1 MTRKLS
7 LTLLLSSFAFSQ
19 VRYEDIVK
27 GPGADWLT
35 YSGNYNGSRYSPL
48 KQITPENV
56 GSMVVKW
63 VFHVPKASALRTSPI
78 VYKGIMYVTNTN
90 AIYAIDAR
98 SGRQIWEYVDT
109 RSKKDGANRGAAILG
124 DRVFFTTADNYLT
137 ALDRRTGGLLFA
149 KQFGDPKK
157 GTTSTSAPM
166 VVKDKILVGSSGGDS
181 GMRGFITALS
191 PEDGHEIWRTWTVPV
206 KGEPGA
212 ESWGDLIEWG
222 GGATWLSGTYDPET
236 NTIFWPTGNPWPDFS
251 GAPRGGDNLYTC
263 SLLAL
268 DLDRGK
274 VKWHFQFTPHDTHD
288 WDAQSW
294 PLLVDIPWNGKPRKV
309 VLHANRNGF
318 FYMLDRNT
326 GEFLR
331 ATQLVD
337 KMNWAKGVDD
347 KGRPMVIPGTEPTL
361 AGNVICPSVKGATN
375 WMGQSYNPGT
385 GLLYVLTL
393 EQCGV
398 YTTSAQ
404 KPMPMKNF
412 AGGGAAQDR
421 GEVILRAIDPGT
433 GKRVWEFPMTGDT
446 GMWAGVVSTATG
458 VVFSGDDDNH
468 LIALD
473 ARKGK
478 HLWHFNMGEPLTA
491 SPIVYEVDGK
501 EQVAIASATSIF
513 SFGLFEPQQK
523 ADLPKLTQL
532 K

>member
-1 MTRKLS
+1 
-7 LTLLLSSFAFSQ
+7 
-19 VRYEDIVK
+19 
-27 GPGADWLT
+27 
-35 YSGNYNGSRYSPL
+35 
-48 KQITPENV
+48 
-56 GSMVVKW
+56 
-63 VFHVPKASALRTSPI
+63 
-78 VYKGIMYVTNTN
+78 
-90 AIYAIDAR
+90 
-98 SGRQIWEYVDT
+98 
-109 RSKKDGANRGAAILG
+109 
-124 DRVFFTTADNYLT
+124 
-137 ALDRRTGGLLFA
+137 
-149 KQFGDPKK
+149 
-157 GTTSTSAPM
+157 M

-181 GMRGFITALS
+181 GVRGFITALS
-191 PEDGHEIWRTWTVPV
+191 PEDGHEIWRTWTIPV
-206 KGEPGA
+206 KGEPGS

-268 DLDRGK
+268 DLDSGK

-294 PLLVDIPWNGKPRKV
+294 PMLVEIPWNGKPRKV

-361 AGNVICPSVKGATN
+361 AGNVVCPSVKGATN

-385 GLLYVLTL
+385 GLLYLLTL

-404 KPMPMKNF
+404 KPVPMKNF
-412 AGGGAAQDR
+412 AGGGASQDG
-421 GEVILRAIDPGT
+421 GEVILRAIDPAT

-446 GMWAGVVSTATG
+446 GMWSGVVSTATG

-473 ARKGK
+473 AKKESTFGTST
-478 HLWHFNMGEPLTA
+478 WANPLLH
-491 SPIVYEVDGK
+491 PR
-501 EQVAIASATSIF
+501 
-513 SFGLFEPQQK
+513 
-523 ADLPKLTQL
+523 
-532 K
+532 